1 MPIKMSEEKIKCTEC
16 RNERLQKRLNKKI
29 TEENFKSNKDSSLNK
44 KVYNFEDQT
53 EFFNDV
59 QTSNVQ
65 EQVQMDVTL
74 VQESQAA
81 EETSKLHAAFLLNE
95 NESVNNN
102 YSQEQS
108 EDLKNLIEPE
118 NHDINCLNE
127 N

>member
-1 MPIKMSEEKIKCTEC
+1 MSEEKIKCTEC